1 MLNHEQLLQADSGQA
16 GPSGHAAG
24 AASAPEIT
32 PPAARHLQEAPG
44 DLVES
49 GALVQTRGNR
59 FGLPDRMNLVV
70 GKVVTHPRGFG
81 FVVPDRPLEDVK
93 GDLFIAGSNL
103 NQAMHGDRVVARI
116 ERVSDDR
123 AEGRIV
129 RDPRARLRQ
138 PWSAGST
145 WTGPGI
151 GFVVPFDRRLIMDV
165 QIPSGE
171 HLDAEAGD
179 MVVVEITRW
188 PTPARGPLGRV
199 TEVLGDID
207 EPGVDN
213 EIIIRK
219 YGIPDAHSDEAV
231 EEARRLGTAV
241 GEKDLAGRTD
251 FRPLV
256 TVTIDGE
263 HARDF
268 DDAITIDRLP
278 NGNYWLGVHIAD
290 VAHYVQEGSALD
302 EEAYDR
308 ATSVYFPDRAVHMF
322 PSELSTGL
330 CSLNPNVDRLVQS
343 CLMEVDRKGNGGPL
357 RAARRRDP
365 QQRAD
370 DLQGSERHPDRSR
383 SGNDRAAITA
393 LVPLFEAMHE
403 LFEILNKRRHRR
415 GSIDFDL
422 KEPEIVLDDEG
433 LVEAIIAAERNVAHR
448 IIEEF
453 MLLANETVAQH
464 LDDHDVPTLYRIH
477 EEPDPLKVEEFEEFV
492 TTLGYSLGAPPDGVK
507 PRHFQKLV
515 EKMRGTPEEKPI
527 AFLML
532 RTMQKAR
539 YDEQNL
545 GHFGLAAESYT
556 HFTSPIRRYPDLV
569 VHRTLRESRHG
580 PMNEDRTDELTDD
593 LPEIARH
600 TSERERR
607 ADDAERELV
616 QWKKVRFMAD
626 KVGDEFDGYITGVTA
641 FGLFIELIEH
651 FVEGLVHVST
661 MADDYYRF
669 VERAHI
675 LQGENTGRVLPAR
688 RPGHG
693 AGRSRST
700 WSGGRSI
707 SDCRRSST
715 ACARRRAIAARGTA
729 ASSPQG
735 ARADRQRPAGATPPA
750 SGGRGDGEGGQA
762 QAASRPEG
770 TRSAGRG
777 GAEASVVVGTAGHI
791 DHGKS
796 ALVRALTGTDPDR
809 LKEEQARGITIDLG
823 FAHLET
829 GGVNLAFV
837 DVPGHER
844 FVKNMLAGAGGID
857 LVMLVV
863 AADESVMPQTREHFQ
878 ICRLLEVPA
887 GLIVLTKSDAGRCRD
902 ARAGAAR
909 GARARRRVVSGR
921 RADRR
926 GLVENGRR
934 LDALRDAAGVAA
946 AELVRARDP
955 TAPRGCRSIA
965 CSR

>member
-1 MLNHEQLLQADSGQA
+1 MLNHEQLLKLIRDKVDHPAT
-16 GPSGHAAG
+16 PR
-24 AASAPEIT
+24 EI
-32 PPAARHLQEAPG
+32 LQRLKLPRQQRPTFKKLLAE
-44 DLVES
+44 LVES
-49 GALVQTRGNR
+49 GALVETRGNR

-81 FVVPDRPLEDVK
+81 FVVPDQPLDGVT

-116 ERVSDDR
+116 ERISDSR
-123 AEGRIV
+123 AEGRI
-129 RDPRARLRQ
+129 LRILERG
-138 PWSAGST
+138 SATVVGRFDLD
-145 WTGPGI
+145 GMGL

-165 QIPSGE
+165 SIPPGE
-171 HLDAEAGD
+171 HLDAKPGD

-199 TEVLGDID
+199 TDVLGDID

-219 YGIPDAHSDEAV
+219 YGIPDAHSEESV
-231 EEARRLGTAV
+231 EEARRIGTSV
-241 GEKDLAGRTD
+241 RDDDLRGRAD

-268 DDAITIDRLP
+268 DDAITIEKLP

-290 VAHYVQEGSALD
+290 VAHYVREESALD
-302 EEAYDR
+302 EEAYER
-308 ATSVYFPDRAVHMF
+308 GTSVYFPDRAVHMF

-330 CSLNPNVDRLVQS
+330 CSLNPQVDRLVQS
-343 CLMEVDRKGNGGPL
+343 CLMEVDRRGTVL
-357 RAARRRDP
+357 RYELHDGVIHSNARMTYTEVNAVLTDRDP
-365 QQRAD
+365 DTLARYT
-370 DLQGSERHPDRSR
+370 E
-383 SGNDRAAITA
+383 
-393 LVPLFEAMHE
+393 LVPLFETMHE
-403 LFEILNKRRHRR
+403 LFGILNKRRHRR

-422 KEPEIVLDDEG
+422 KQAEIVLDDQG
-433 LVEAIIAAERNVAHR
+433 MVEAIVAAERNVAHR

-464 LDDHDVPTLYRIH
+464 LDDHEVPTLYRIH
-477 EEPDPLKVEEFEEFV
+477 EEPDPLKVAEFEEFV

-539 YDEQNL
+539 YDDQNL

-569 VHRTLRESRHG
+569 VHRTLRESRQG
-580 PMNEDRTDELTDD
+580 LMTEDRKDELTDD

-669 VERAHI
+669 VDRAHI
-675 LQGENTGRVLPAR
+675 LQGENNGRVFRLGDRVTVQVIKVDMERRQIDLGLSEILDRVRESEKNRGPRRSRIDPAR
-688 RPGHG
+688 KPHG
-693 AGRSRST
+693 AKAGSPGLPRRSDAFAK
-700 WSGGRSI
+700 GGRSGP
-707 SDCRRSST
+707 SAT
-715 ACARRRAIAARGTA
+715 AGKRRA
-729 ASSPQG
+729 
-735 ARADRQRPAGATPPA
+735 QRP
-750 SGGRGDGEGGQA
+750 GRKE
-762 QAASRPEG
+762 
-770 TRSAGRG
+770 RSVKRG
-777 GAEASVVVGTAGHI
+777 
-791 DHGKS
+791 KQ
-796 ALVRALTGTDPDR
+796 R
-809 LKEEQARGITIDLG
+809 
-823 FAHLET
+823 
-829 GGVNLAFV
+829 
-837 DVPGHER
+837 
-844 FVKNMLAGAGGID
+844 
-857 LVMLVV
+857 
-863 AADESVMPQTREHFQ
+863 
-878 ICRLLEVPA
+878 
-887 GLIVLTKSDAGRCRD
+887 
-902 ARAGAAR
+902 
-909 GARARRRVVSGR
+909 
-921 RADRR
+921 
-926 GLVENGRR
+926 
-934 LDALRDAAGVAA
+934 
-946 AELVRARDP
+946 
-955 TAPRGCRSIA
+955 
-965 CSR
+965 